1 MSLRGFHLLFIT
13 ASTLLALLLAGY
25 WWRNGAAAGAV
36 VACLVA
42 VGLVAYGVWFR
53 RKAKTLVTAVVLY
66 LLASP
71 AAQACETC
79 YGKAEGSMIDG
90 ARMGVLLLV
99 LVTMSVQVGFV
110 AFFFHLRRRAK
121 LAADDSVNAEWTDLQ
136 REPRP

>member
-1 MSLRGFHLLFIT
+1 MTLRGFHLLFIA

-25 WWRNGAAAGAV
+25 WWRAGAPAGAV
-36 VACLVA
+36 VAGLAA
-42 VGLVAYGVWFR
+42 VGLVVYGVWFR
-53 RKAKTLVTAVVLY
+53 RKAKTLVTAAVLY
-66 LLASP
+66 LLASQ
-71 AAQACETC
+71 AAQACESC

-121 LAADDSVNAEWTDLQ
+121 LAAHDSVNAEWTDLQ
-136 REPRP
+136 RGPNS

>member
-25 WWRNGAAAGAV
+25 WWREGNIVGTGAAVLA
-36 VACLVA
+36 A
-42 VGLVAYGVWFR
+42 VGLVVYGIWFR
-53 RKAKTLVTAVVLY
+53 RKARTLVTAAVLWMV
-66 LLASP
+66 AAQ
-71 AAQACETC
+71 AAQACDSC
-79 YGKAEGSMIDG
+79 YGKAQGSMIDG

-121 LAADDSVNAEWTDLQ
+121 LAAEDSMNTEWTDLQ

>member
-1 MSLRGFHLLFIT
+1 MSLRGFHLLFIS

-25 WWRNGAAAGAV
+25 WWRSGVPAGAGAAA
-36 VACLVA
+36 LVA

-53 RKAKTLVTAVVLY
+53 RKARTLVTAAVLY
-66 LLASP
+66 LLASQ
-71 AAQACETC
+71 AAHACESC
-79 YGKAEGSMIDG
+79 YGKAQGSMIDG

-121 LAADDSVNAEWTDLQ
+121 LAAEDSMNAEWTDLQ

>member
-1 MSLRGFHLLFIT
+1 MTLRGFHLLFIA

-25 WWRNGAAAGAV
+25 WWRSGVPAGSAAAV
-36 VACLVA
+36 LVA

-53 RKAKTLVTAVVLY
+53 RKAKTLVTVATLWMR
-66 LLASP
+66 ASQ
-71 AAQACETC
+71 AARACESC

-99 LVTMSVQVGFV
+99 LVTMGVQVGFV

-121 LAADDSVNAEWTDLQ
+121 LAAEDSMNAEWTDLQ

>member
-25 WWRNGAAAGAV
+25 WWREGSLAGTGVAV
-36 VACLVA
+36 LAA
-42 VGLVAYGVWFR
+42 VGLVVYGIWFR
-53 RKAKTLVTAVVLY
+53 RKARTLVTAAVLWMV
-66 LLASP
+66 AAQ
-71 AAQACETC
+71 AAQACDSC
-79 YGKAEGSMIDG
+79 YGKAQGSMIDG

-121 LAADDSVNAEWTDLQ
+121 LVEEDSMNAEWTDLQ
-136 REPRP
+136 RGPRP